1 MRFSVDR
8 NTSGGTATIGM
19 VGDSE
24 GDPFV
29 DLMLTVS
36 DADAERFRDAL
47 IEMYPVDGPAGQND
61 WRGDD
66 EWAEVSL
73 EEAGPGDVAEFVC
86 THDGMRYHGR
96 LSVFDS
102 VGLCIRRA
110 DFIDGEPRE
119 AGTFGMWVVRR
130 VFGEQAAYMGDLH
143 IWRKTDPHRFD
154 EPSEVGVYAT
164 RSGLLL
170 YNDGDEPNWRRLD
183 GRGWGNS
190 TFSVYVRWDEV
201 RNELDDSEFPLKHVT
216 EEMVRGMVGG
226 DAE

>member
-1 MRFSVDR
+1 MRFIVNR
-8 NTSGGTATIGM
+8 NPGDGTATIGM
-19 VGDSE
+19 VGDSD

-29 DLMLTVS
+29 DLILTVS

-47 IEMYPVDGPAGQND
+47 IEMYPVDEPSEHND

-66 EWAEVSL
+66 EWVEVTL
-73 EEAGPGDVAEFVC
+73 EEARPGDVAEFVC
-86 THDGMRYHGR
+86 THDGMRYRGR

-102 VGLCIRRA
+102 AGLCIRRV

-119 AGTFGMWVVRR
+119 AGAFGMWVVRR
-130 VFGEQAAYMGDLH
+130 VFGEQAAYMRDLH
-143 IWRKTDPHRFD
+143 IWRKIDPHRFD

>member
-1 MRFSVDR
+1 MRFIVDR
-8 NTSGGTATIGM
+8 ITDNGTATIGM

-36 DADAERFRDAL
+36 DANAEQFRDAL
-47 IEMYPVDGPAGQND
+47 VAMYPVDDPAGQDD
-61 WRGDD
+61 WKGDD
-66 EWAEVSL
+66 EWAEVAL
-73 EEAGPGDVAEFVC
+73 EEARPGDVAEFVC
-86 THDGMRYHGR
+86 MHDGRRYRGR

-110 DFIDGEPRE
+110 DFIDGEPPE

-130 VFGEQAAYMGDLH
+130 VFGEQAAYMRDLY
-143 IWRKTDPHRFD
+143 IWRKIDPHRFD

-170 YNDGDEPNWRRLD
+170 YNDGYKPNWRRLD
-183 GRGWGNS
+183 GRNWGNS
-190 TFSVYVRWDEV
+190 PFSICVRWDGV
-201 RNELDDSEFPLKHVT
+201 RNELDDSEFPLTHMT
-216 EEMVRGMVGG
+216 EGMVRGMIGALG
-226 DAE
+226 

>member
-1 MRFSVDR
+1 MRFIVDR
-8 NTSGGTATIGM
+8 NNGDGTATIGM

-36 DADAERFRDAL
+36 DANAEQFRDAL
-47 IEMYPVDGPAGQND
+47 VAMYPVDAPAGQND

-66 EWAEVSL
+66 EWVEVAL
-73 EEAGPGDVAEFVC
+73 EEARPGDVAEFVC
-86 THDGMRYHGR
+86 THDGRRYRGR

-102 VGLCIRRA
+102 VGLCIRRV

-119 AGTFGMWVVRR
+119 AGAFGMWVVRR
-130 VFGEQAAYMGDLH
+130 VFGEQAGNMRDLH
-143 IWRKTDPHRFD
+143 IWRKIDPHRFD

-164 RSGLLL
+164 QSGLLL
-170 YNDGDEPNWRRLD
+170 YNDGDKPNWRRLD
-183 GRGWGNS
+183 GRNWS
-190 TFSVYVRWDEV
+190 HPTFSIFVRWDGV
-201 RNELDDSEFPLKHVT
+201 RNELDDPEFPLMHMT
-216 EEMVRGMVGG
+216 EGMVRGMVGG

>member
-8 NTSGGTATIGM
+8 NTSEGTATIGM

-36 DADAERFRDAL
+36 DSNAEQSRDVLVA
-47 IEMYPVDGPAGQND
+47 MYPVDDPAGQND

-66 EWAEVSL
+66 EWAEITL
-73 EEAGPGDVAEFVC
+73 EDAGPGDVAEFVC
-86 THDGMRYHGR
+86 AHDGMRYRGR

-102 VGLCIRRA
+102 VGLCIRRM
-110 DFIDGEPRE
+110 DFIDDEPPE

-130 VFGEQAAYMGDLH
+130 VFGEQAADTRDLH
-143 IWRKTDPHRFD
+143 IWRRIDPHRFD

-183 GRGWGNS
+183 GRNWS
-190 TFSVYVRWDEV
+190 HPTFSMFVRWDGV
-201 RNELDDSEFPLKHVT
+201 RNELDDSEFPLTHVT
-216 EEMVRGMVGG
+216 EGMVRGMVGG